1 MLICIVPIISLIA
14 CLRMLL
20 TAVFRMMVL
29 PSVQKPSA
37 SGFPLD
43 HTALSTAGGGGTH
56 RHASLW
62 QASHQDE
69 FIASTG
75 WNTLAKT
82 SNLIAR
88 PQIKLVWFNFRFG
101 AIQQPYITAD
111 IFHYPAKA
119 GGGWGQGCR
128 SPQED
133 IIALLWHTFSR
144 SHSLPPSY
152 NRAIYNTQTHRAVTA
167 HARERVRYIQIIVI
181 VPVRSVRDDVNSII
195 ATVSEGECVC
205 ACVCET
211 NVRLLLH
218 ANRRVTQNS
227 TSRSVCLWELL
238 FVSLV
243 ITRTWRIS
251 ALFFLFEFYLNI
263 FFFDNDN

>member
-1 MLICIVPIISLIA
+1 M
-14 CLRMLL
+14 
-20 TAVFRMMVL
+20 
-29 PSVQKPSA
+29 
-37 SGFPLD
+37 
-43 HTALSTAGGGGTH
+43 
-56 RHASLW
+56 
-62 QASHQDE
+62 
-69 FIASTG
+69 
-75 WNTLAKT
+75 
-82 SNLIAR
+82 
-88 PQIKLVWFNFRFG
+88 WFNFRFG

-119 GGGWGQGCR
+119 GGGRGQGCR

-243 ITRTWRIS
+243 IARTWRIS
-251 ALFFLFEFYLNI
+251 ALFVVWSGQNELFMCLHFCPGCLYGCEILKKKWYL
-263 FFFDNDN
+263 